1 MPLYIYYC
9 NTCKVHIQQFEISPR
24 FKKDDSEMRCEVCGN
39 TPERI
44 FNPPT
49 IMYKGT
55 GFYTTDHP
63 KENK

>member
-9 NTCKVHIQQFEISPR
+9 NTCKLHIQQFEVSPN
-24 FKKDDSEMRCEVCGN
+24 FKKDDSEMKCETCGN

-49 IMYKGT
+49 IIYKGG